1 MPLVNFSG
9 SSMEARYG
17 GLPNGRPVKSYDACG
32 PIRPWVLLKDV
43 MESNRRDILSEF
55 AKYVFSR
62 KDIKPITPGGIV
74 VRHQLHN
81 LNPDFYSV
89 LLNAN
94 RNPSELNN
102 PYSGSK
108 STESNKTVM
117 IVDSKIAT
125 LKNQH
130 LIAGHTV
137 KFEKYGSWE
146 EAYTRKIDDSI
157 KPTEIIENV
166 METFTNYVM
175 LDRKN
180 FKPIDLEDLLHEKV
194 SLNEF
199 SPVSVRVPEKLK
211 FTPVYIITRTVETS
225 DMDENFHMNQSN
237 YLKWCLDAY
246 AEFQNSKMENTEGK
260 FDILSHYPIV
270 KIDMQHVQE
279 ALVYQKC
286 EIHIFN
292 DSSKSFY
299 FQFNKFGEG
308 LDSKPLF
315 ISKIDF

>member
-17 GLPNGRPVKSYDACG
+17 GVPYGRPIKSYDACG

-43 MESNRRDILSEF
+43 MESNRRDMLSEF
-55 AKYVFSR
+55 AKYAFSR
-62 KDIKPITPGGIV
+62 NDIKPITPGGIV

-81 LNPDFYSV
+81 INPDFYSI

-94 RNPSELNN
+94 RNPLELTN

-117 IVDSKIAT
+117 IVNSKIAT

-130 LIAGHTV
+130 LVAGHTV

-146 EAYTRKIDDSI
+146 EAYMRKIDDSI

-175 LDRKN
+175 LDRN
-180 FKPIDLEDLLHEKV
+180 SFKPIDLEKLLKEKV
-194 SLNEF
+194 SLNAFE
-199 SPVSVRVPEKLK
+199 PVSVRVPKELK
-211 FTPVYIITRTVETS
+211 DPVFTVERTVDTS

-246 AEFQNSKMENTEGK
+246 AEFQNGKMEKGK
-260 FDILSHYPIV
+260 FDILSHYPIR

-279 ALVYQKC
+279 AMVYQKC

-299 FQFNKFGEG
+299 FQFNKSGEEI
-308 LDSKPLF
+308 DSKPLF
-315 ISKIDF
+315 IGKIDF